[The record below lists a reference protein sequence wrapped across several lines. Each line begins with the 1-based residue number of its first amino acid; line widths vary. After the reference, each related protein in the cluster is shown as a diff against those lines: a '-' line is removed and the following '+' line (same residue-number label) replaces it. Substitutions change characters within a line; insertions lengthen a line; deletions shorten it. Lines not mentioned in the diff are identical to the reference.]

1 MIDKKPELLELIEA
15 YAAAKSTGNAILV
28 QSAGTA
34 LVNLLDTVSITENL
48 DSISAEEPSDV

>member
-1 MIDKKPELLELIEA
+1 MTDKKPELLELIEA
-15 YAAAKSTGNAILV
+15 YAAAKSTGNATLV

>member
-1 MIDKKPELLELIEA
+1 MTDKKPELLELIEA
-15 YAAAKSTGNAILV
+15 YAAAKSTGNATLV

-48 DSISAEEPSDV
+48 DSISAEEPSDA

>member
-1 MIDKKPELLELIEA
+1 MTDKKPELLELIEA
-15 YAAAKSTGNAILV
+15 YAAAKSTGNATLI